1 MNIAIIG
8 YGKMGHAVERCAV
21 ERGHSIALTIDTP
34 EDWAN
39 KGSKLKDCDVAVEFS
54 TPATAVENIM
64 RCLRAGVAVVSGT
77 TGWNDRLEEVKNEC
91 ATLGGTLFV
100 ASNFSIGMNIV
111 FELNRQLARMTKG
124 LHSYSVAIKETHHI
138 HKLDAPSGTA
148 IHLAEGIIAEHG
160 GNWELVGSNSSN
172 HAFTQLSH
180 KSESNEN
187 EFSLPS
193 RRDNDSERRH
203 SSTQIIPI
211 TAVREGEVA
220 GIHEVRYDSPLDTI
234 TLIHEAKGREGLA
247 LGATLAAEF
256 VVGKKGVFTMHDLI
270 KN

>member
-34 EDWAN
+34 EDWAD

-77 TGWNDRLEEVKNEC
+77 TGWNDRLEEVKAEC
-91 ATLGGTLFV
+91 AALGGALFV

-124 LHSYSVAIKETHHI
+124 LPSYSVAIKETHHI

-148 IHLAEGIIAEHG
+148 IHLAEGIIAEQG
-160 GNWELVGSNSSN
+160 GDWELVGSSQER
-172 HAFTQLSH
+172 AR
-180 KSESNEN
+180 SEQ
-187 EFSLPS
+187 
-193 RRDNDSERRH
+193 
-203 SSTQIIPI
+203 TIPI
-211 TAVREGEVA
+211 TAIREGEVA